1 MSYHVTYEI
10 YSLQIHCKLC
20 EIEKTKMK
28 YSVLEYLS
36 YDVLEIRNK
45 LNATLLKSIEINK
58 N

>member
-1 MSYHVTYEI
+1 
-10 YSLQIHCKLC
+10 
-20 EIEKTKMK
+20 MK